1 MLSIRSISRSFNG
14 HRALNDV
21 SFDVQNGLMTGFVGA
36 NGAGKTTTMRIIL
49 GVLTP
54 SSGEVLVDDRPI
66 TADDR
71 AQFGYMPE
79 ERGLYPKMKVHE
91 QLVYLGRLHGLSSA
105 HASTRAA
112 DLLEQLGLGERR
124 DDKLESLSLGNQQ
137 RAQIAAA
144 LVHEPTA
151 LVLDEPFSGLDPMA
165 VETTVE
171 VLRDVA
177 RSGAPVLF
185 SSHQLDLVERLCDS
199 LVILAGGEV
208 RAAGT
213 REQIRSAHARPEW
226 VLETDDAGF
235 VRGIRGIEVIE
246 FDGGHV
252 RFTAPTD
259 DDADRVLRE
268 AIERGTVRSFAP
280 SIRPLTEIFQEVIR

>member
-1 MLSIRSISRSFNG
+1 MRTIL
-14 HRALNDV
+14 ALI
-21 SFDVQNGLMTGFVGA
+21 F
-36 NGAGKTTTMRIIL
+36 
-49 GVLTP
+49 
-54 SSGEVLVDDRPI
+54 
-66 TADDR
+66 
-71 AQFGYMPE
+71 
-79 ERGLYPKMKVHE
+79 
-91 QLVYLGRLHGLSSA
+91 
-105 HASTRAA
+105 
-112 DLLEQLGLGERR
+112 
-124 DDKLESLSLGNQQ
+124 
-137 RAQIAAA
+137 
-144 LVHEPTA
+144 TA
-151 LVLDEPFSGLDPMA
+151 LAVPALAQTAPFGL
-165 VETTVE
+165 E
-171 VLRDVA
+171 VVA
-177 RSGAPVLF
+177 EGFDAPVYAVSPPGDTRLF
-185 SSHQLDLVERLCDS
+185 VVEQSGTIR
-199 LVILAGGEV
+199 ILAGGEV

>member
-1 MLSIRSISRSFNG
+1 MLSIRSIARSFNG
-14 HRALNDV
+14 HQALKDV
-21 SFDVQNGLMTGFVGA
+21 SFDVRDGLMTGFVGA
-36 NGAGKTTTMRIIL
+36 NGAGKTTAMRIIL
-49 GVLTP
+49 GVLSP
-54 SSGEVLVDDRPI
+54 DSGEVLVDGRPVS
-66 TADDR
+66 ADDR

-91 QLVYLGRLHGLSSA
+91 QLVYLGRLHGLASA
-105 HASTRAA
+105 RAA
-112 DLLEQLGLGERR
+112 ARADDLLEQLGLTERR

-165 VETTVE
+165 VETTLG

-177 RSGAPVLF
+177 RTGAPVLF

-199 LVILAGGEV
+199 LVILAHGQV

-213 REQIRSAHARPEW
+213 REQIRAAHTRPEW
-226 VLETDDAGF
+226 LLETDDAGF
-235 VRGIRGIEVIE
+235 VRGIPGIEVID

-252 RFTAPTD
+252 RFAAD
-259 DDADRVLRE
+259 SDAHADRVLRE
-268 AIERGTVRSFAP
+268 ALERGTVRSFAP
-280 SIRPLTEIFQEVIR
+280 SIRPLTEIFQEVVR